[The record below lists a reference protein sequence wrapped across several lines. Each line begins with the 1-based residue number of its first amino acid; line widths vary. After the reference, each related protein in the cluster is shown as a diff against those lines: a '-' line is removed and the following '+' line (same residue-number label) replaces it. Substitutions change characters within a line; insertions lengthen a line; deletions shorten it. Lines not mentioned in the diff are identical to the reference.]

1 MKKILFNKLLS
12 DCLIFFSIALF
23 FSSIIIWIFQAVN
36 FLDIMIEDGRDY
48 IVYLKFTALI
58 FPKIVSKILP
68 FIFFLSFV
76 YVISKYELKN
86 ELIIFWNYGVNK
98 IKIVNYFF
106 GFSIILLIFQILL
119 NSLVVP
125 NTQDQARS
133 YLRSSSI
140 NFLENFIKP
149 KKFNDTIKDLTIYSD
164 SINEDGSFSNIYIK
178 KGVGFDN
185 FQTTYAKK
193 GNFKKIG
200 NREIFEL
207 YNGETI
213 SVVKGKVTNFKF
225 SKSNFSLDNLKTNTI
240 THRKTQEV
248 STINLFVCFKNIYKE
263 KSIDL
268 SKKLKIENCRTEN
281 IENIIKEFHKR
292 IIIPLYIPVLMLVTL
307 LLIIESKENINYLKL
322 RLVIFL
328 IGVVII
334 VISEMTLRIV
344 NSSFV
349 NNLTLLLLPISLI
362 IILYSI
368 FTYKYHFTKKNK

>member
-292 IIIPLYIPVLMLVTL
+292 MIIPLYIPVLMLVTL
-307 LLIIESKENINYLKL
+307 LLIIKSKENINYLKF
-322 RLVIFL
+322 RLAIFL
-328 IGVVII
+328 IGIFII
-334 VISEMTLRIV
+334 VISEMTLRFV
-344 NSSFV
+344 NSSLF
-349 NNLTLLLLPISLI
+349 NNLILLLLPISLI
-362 IILYSI
+362 IFLYSI
-368 FTYKYHFTKKNK
+368 FTYKYYFTNKD

>member
-12 DCLIFFSIALF
+12 DCLIFFIIALF

-76 YVISKYELKN
+76 YVISKYELSN
-86 ELIIFWNYGVNK
+86 ELIIFWNFGVNK

-106 GFSIILLIFQILL
+106 GFSIILLIFQIFL

-125 NTQDQARS
+125 TTQDQARS

-149 KKFNDTIKDLTIYSD
+149 KKFNDTVKDLTIYSD

-185 FQTTYAKK
+185 FQTTFAKK

-200 NREIFEL
+200 NKEIFEL

-213 SVVKGKVTNFKF
+213 SVVKGKITNFKF
-225 SKSNFSLDNLKTNTI
+225 SKSNFNLDNLKTNTI

-292 IIIPLYIPVLMLVTL
+292 IIIPFYIPVLMLVTL
-307 LLIIESKENINYLKL
+307 LLIIKSKENINYLKF
-322 RLVIFL
+322 RLAIFL
-328 IGVVII
+328 IGIFII
-334 VISEMTLRIV
+334 VISEMTLRFV
-344 NSSFV
+344 NSSLV
-349 NNLTLLLLPISLI
+349 NNFILLLLPISLI
-362 IILYSI
+362 IFLYSI
-368 FTYKYHFTKKNK
+368 FTYKYYFTNKY

>member
-12 DCLIFFSIALF
+12 DCLIFFIIALF

-76 YVISKYELKN
+76 YVITKYELNN
-86 ELIIFWNYGVNK
+86 ELVIFWNYGVNK
-98 IKIVNYFF
+98 IEIVNYFF
-106 GFSIILLIFQILL
+106 RFSIILAFFQIFL
-119 NSLVVP
+119 NSIVVP
-125 NTQDQARS
+125 TTQDQARS
-133 YLRSSSI
+133 YLRTSSI

-149 KKFNDTIKDLTIYSD
+149 KKFNDTVKDLTIYSD
-164 SINEDGSFSNIYIK
+164 SISEDGSFSNIYIK

-185 FQTTYAKK
+185 FQTTFAKK

-200 NREIFEL
+200 NRKIFEL

-213 SVVKGKVTNFKF
+213 NVVKGKITNFKF

-268 SKKLKIENCRTEN
+268 SKKLKIENCRSEN
-281 IENIIKEFHKR
+281 IENILKEFHKR

-307 LLIIESKENINYLKL
+307 LLIIKSKENINYLKF
-322 RLVIFL
+322 RLAIFL
-328 IGVVII
+328 IGIFII
-334 VISEMTLRIV
+334 VISEMTLRFV
-344 NSSFV
+344 NSSLV
-349 NNLTLLLLPISLI
+349 NNFILLLLPISLI
-362 IILYSI
+362 IFLYSI
-368 FTYKYHFTKKNK
+368 FTYKYYFTNKY